1 MYVVPQNWQFCGT
14 TKMHVTLCGLYFP
27 TNFVTFAPPLHHL
40 GTANTNYFDRKK
52 VGGCLLYT
60 CGCYLARCCLFFSNF
75 GLVPTIK
82 FLNSEFCPLEKK
94 IRSCAFWGCDE
105 SQFRSYASPPQ
116 DIHSLFAVEAAQL
129 PSALCLKTLEEDNR
143 EMFLQMRRKMYFSCK
158 RAARIFFSVFE
169 ISRGSF
175 GHVGMGFFPGRHY
188 LYGQTM
194 VAVAAGSV
202 GVWVALFKVHTCRRP
217 NKKLK
222 NIICFH
228 STGKRKKSSFGKS
241 NLIFRVK
248 KHIEFFSGILSAK
261 EMIEEAFHA
270 KFFDLELP
278 SLILLPEMG
287 KEVTCNN
294 SRPPLLG

>member
-1 MYVVPQNWQFCGT
+1 MHNYIFLGAYMYAVPQKLAVLWHHKDACNPVWALFSHQFCDI
-14 TKMHVTLCGLYFP
+14 CS
-27 TNFVTFAPPLHHL
+27 TFAASWHSQHKLL
-40 GTANTNYFDRKK
+40 WQKK
-52 VGGCLLYT
+52 GWRMPTT

-129 PSALCLKTLEEDNR
+129 PSARCLKTLEEDNR

-175 GHVGMGFFPGRHY
+175 GHVGMGCFPGRHY

-217 NKKLK
+217 NNKLK

-228 STGKRKKSSFGKS
+228 STGKRKKVHSVNQISYSALKNIS
-241 NLIFRVK
+241 N
-248 KHIEFFSGILSAK
+248 FFLRYFECK
-261 EMIEEAFHA
+261 RN
-270 KFFDLELP
+270 DRRNVP
-278 SLILLPEMG
+278 
-287 KEVTCNN
+287 C
-294 SRPPLLG
+294 